1 MRYALDARHRAVPY
15 HCLTAVCLSVAMTAY
30 YAMFEEARLRPG
42 HNVLVHSAAGG
53 VGTMLCQMG
62 KIIGCKV
69 VGVVGRGHKV
79 KYALAHGCDHVI
91 DKSTQDLWALASEF
105 APEGYHAVFGTWR
118 ATWCDEAPW
127 LTSSCADANGVS
139 TLKQSFAHL
148 APTGRLVVYGFHS
161 MLPRRGM
168 FAERRICGGSV
179 VLTRLGAQAAC
190 LA

>member
-1 MRYALDARHRAVPY
+1 MQAPVISAPSVLEALHCCWPTLRYALDARHRAVPH

-118 ATWCDEAPW
+118 ATW
-127 LTSSCADANGVS
+127 GV
-139 TLKQSFAHL
+139 TKLL
-148 APTGRLVVYGFHS
+148 
-161 MLPRRGM
+161 
-168 FAERRICGGSV
+168 GS
-179 VLTRLGAQAAC
+179 QAAVQMPTAC
-190 LA
+190 RP